1 MKKNLFASVST
12 ALVCAAV
19 PASIHWSPATL
30 TLFSPDRAEAEVGRP
45 LTATSVAGVNRR
57 AHRREYRRAVTGAAV
72 GAAAAGADV
81 GVPVPAP
88 GQADVGVPPPG
99 TQPPLP
105 GPAIP
110 LIPRRAMAQHPT
122 GLMPRRAM
130 DMAQHPTR
138 LTPDRAMA
146 MAQALPRLRCPR
158 LWLRPRPLSGHCDR
172 EPCHRKVVQN
182 RTERLSM
189 VLDALAATQTS

>member
-1 MKKNLFASVST
+1 MSLILREQAHNSWEKIMKKNLFASVST

-110 LIPRRAMAQHPT
+110 PYPAPGYGPAPYRPYAAPGYGYGPAPHPAYAGPGYGYGPGLTPPTVPQAMAT
-122 GLMPRRAM
+122 
-130 DMAQHPTR
+130 
-138 LTPDRAMA
+138 
-146 MAQALPRLRCPR
+146 AQALI
-158 LWLRPRPLSGHCDR
+158 
-172 EPCHRKVVQN
+172 
-182 RTERLSM
+182 RTL
-189 VLDALAATQTS
+189 